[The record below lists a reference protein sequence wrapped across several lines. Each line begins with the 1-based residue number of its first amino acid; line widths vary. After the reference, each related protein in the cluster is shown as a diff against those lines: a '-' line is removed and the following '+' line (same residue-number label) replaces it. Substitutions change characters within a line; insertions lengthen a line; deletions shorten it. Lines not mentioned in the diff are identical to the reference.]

1 MEKEEM
7 FNRLLREAK
16 NNSDIIGFILF
27 GSRGAGEDFIHLES
41 DYDLLMIVKDN
52 VKIKYCKKYYETDK
66 IEVPGID
73 LIIKTVSELKLPL
86 EEWERDTFARVKI
99 LVSKNKWLN
108 THINEISK
116 IPKSEVK
123 KYIAGNLDG
132 YINYVYRSLKC
143 KRDKNEIGA
152 RLEANR
158 TIEIFL
164 KVAFAL
170 HDRKTV
176 PYYKYLEKDLKNHPL
191 NKFGISSNRLL
202 LMIGKVIDNADVKT
216 QQELLKISERT
227 FRNSGYGKVFDS
239 WGEKLSWMK
248 CFKN

>member
-1 MEKEEM
+1 MEMKRAEKM
-7 FNRLLREAK
+7 YKNIIDNAK
-16 NNSDIIGFILF
+16 KDPNVLGLILF
-27 GSRGAGEDFIHLES
+27 GSRGMGKEFIHIES
-41 DYDLLMIVKDN
+41 DYDLMLIVKDK
-52 VKIKYCKKYYETDK
+52 VKKNYGAKK
-66 IEVPGID
+66 IEVPKID
-73 LIIKTVSELKLPL
+73 LTVKSESEIKSAL
-86 EEWERDTFARVKI
+86 EEWERDTYARIKI
-99 LVSKNKWLN
+99 LVNKTSWLKK
-108 THINEISK
+108 HLEEISK
-116 IPKSEVK
+116 IPKSQIED
-123 KYIAGNLDG
+123 YIKGNLDG
-132 YINYVYRSLKC
+132 YINYIYRSLKC
-143 KRDKNEIGA
+143 WRDKNEIGA

>member
-1 MEKEEM
+1 M

-158 TIEIFL
+158 SIELFL
-164 KVAFAL
+164 KIAFGL
-170 HDRKTV
+170 HKRRSV
-176 PYYKYLEKDLKNHPL
+176 PYYKYLNKELIENPLTEMDLSSQQLTFLIRKIIDSADIKSQQKLLIETEK
-191 NKFGISSNRLL
+191 
-202 LMIGKVIDNADVKT
+202 
-216 QQELLKISERT
+216 T
-227 FRNSGYGKVFDS
+227 FRKNGFGNTFDD
-239 WGEKLSWMK
+239 WGNKLDWMK
-248 CFKN
+248 KFI